1 MQHKDGGGSMIDVTP
16 FIIMYLAFIVA
27 LIFTH
32 YSTFS
37 FPFNIQLVNKPW
49 SLPEEI
55 IIGIMLVPIMLL
67 ILLCLVTYIYDKH
80 AELMAKK
87 YTKNMELSI
96 IKITEPSSWSK
107 VYHCHIKSD
116 KIDTDCKI
124 VCHKDFDI
132 IKSVIFPKEWREK
145 NQEICENYYLSDI
158 IENELKTI
166 IKTKNIQKKLQKVD
180 AM

>member
-1 MQHKDGGGSMIDVTP
+1 MNKKGMIDTRPLIVL
-16 FIIMYLAFIVA
+16 YLVLIVA

-32 YSTFS
+32 YLTFS
-37 FPFNIQLVNKPW
+37 FPSSIRLINKPW

-55 IIGIMLVPIMLL
+55 VIGIMIAPIMLL
-67 ILLCLVTYIYDKH
+67 ILLFPVAYIEEKH

-96 IKITEPSSWSK
+96 IKITEPSTWSK

-116 KIDTDCKI
+116 KIDANCKI
-124 VCHKDFDI
+124 VCYKDFDI

-145 NQEICENYYLSDI
+145 NQEIYNYYAYI
-158 IENELKTI
+158 ANI
-166 IKTKNIQKKLQKVD
+166 IKDKLKEFIFKSF
-180 AM
+180 